1 MARDVQL
8 VALFIG
14 LHVVGLAVVAAL
26 LVMFLRSGTVRGWPP
41 PEDGDGGDGGGSD
54 RPPPR
59 APGGPG
65 GGGLPLPDDAQPARR
80 RLRDEGRLADLL
92 PRPERR
98 PAREPGRSPRPTPA
112 GR

>member
-26 LVMFLRSGTVRGWPP
+26 LVMFLRSGTVRRWPP

-54 RPPPR
+54 RQRPR

-65 GGGLPLPDDAQPARR
+65 GDGLPLPDARPARGRLRNER
-80 RLRDEGRLADLL
+80 RLRDLR

-98 PAREPGRSPRPTPA
+98 PAREPGRSPRPTPT